1 MKRVTV
7 ILIALCIALFVG
19 VASLGVRFI
28 NTSLPEEQEGFTA
41 QSVVV
46 TRASDC
52 NCLPG
57 YIATNSPSSGYNGK
71 IFNAILNFDWNGGR
85 SIYMFVPDGEA
96 NHYQLNPQNPCGI
109 PHIYGPSEPNAGNY
123 PVMSYSDFRA
133 KYPGGGN
140 WVSCGQVKK
149 VESTDSSNYFCKNL
163 VDPGKI
169 RKCY

>member
-28 NTSLPEEQEGFTA
+28 NTPQEEEGFTA

-71 IFNAILNFDWNGGR
+71 IFNVILNYDWNGGR
-85 SIYMFVPDGEA
+85 SIYFFVPDGET
-96 NHYQLNPQNPCGI
+96 NRYEIDSEKSCGI
-109 PHIYGPSEPNAGNY
+109 PHIYPKSEPNAGNY
-123 PVMSYSDFRA
+123 PVMSYSDFTA

-140 WVSCGQVKK
+140 WLSCDKVKK
-149 VESTDSSNYFCKNL
+149 AESTDSSNYFCKNL